1 MDKRPIA
8 ANGGPGRD
16 GVAEAANGV
25 FERCLPRPT
34 RLTGVKITIL
44 VTSLSSGGGA
54 EQQVALLAERLLRR
68 GWQVQVVSMLESAP
82 AARPLTASLAAA
94 GIPVV
99 SLGMRRGFGDPRA
112 LVRLGRVLRRFR
124 PDVVHAHM
132 VHANLLAR
140 ASRLL
145 VRTPVVVSTLHNQNE
160 GGRWRYIA
168 YRLTHPLSSV
178 TTAVSEE
185 AAAEATRR
193 GGAPAGGIR
202 AVPNGVQTARF
213 RNDPQVR
220 ARARADLGVA
230 DDFLWLGAGRLVP
243 EKGFDVLITAFAT
256 VAARSSTARL
266 VVAGTGPLATSLRK
280 QAAATRLG
288 DRLTFLGFR
297 SDLPEL
303 MQAADAF
310 VLSSHWE
317 GLPMVLL
324 EAAASSLPIVATEVA
339 GSRAAVVDGVN
350 GIVVPAGQPDALAAA
365 MLRFMEMP
373 VDARR
378 AMADASRAHA
388 EQTFEIERVVD
399 TWERIY
405 REALPA
411 RSRAS

>member
-1 MDKRPIA
+1 M
-8 ANGGPGRD
+8 
-16 GVAEAANGV
+16 
-25 FERCLPRPT
+25 
-34 RLTGVKITIL
+34 KITIL

-68 GWQVQVVSMLESAP
+68 GWQVQVVSMLATAP
-82 AARPLTASLAAA
+82 GARPLTAALDAA

-112 LVRLGRVLRRFR
+112 LVRLGRVLGRFR
-124 PDVVHAHM
+124 PDVLHAHM

-160 GGRWRYIA
+160 GGAWRYRA
-168 YRLTHPLSSV
+168 YRLTHRLSSV
-178 TTAVSEE
+178 TTAVSPE
-185 AAAEATRR
+185 AATEATRR

-202 AVPNGVQTARF
+202 AVPNGVATERF
-213 RNDPQVR
+213 RSDPAVR
-220 ARARADLGVA
+220 ARVRAALGVGDA
-230 DDFLWLGAGRLVP
+230 LLWLGACRLVP
-243 EKGFDVLITAFAT
+243 EKGFDGLIAAFET
-256 VAARSSTARL
+256 VAARSPATRL
-266 VVAGTGPLATSLRK
+266 IVAGAGPLEASLRE
-280 QAAATRLG
+280 QAARTGLG

-297 SDLPEL
+297 PDLPEL

-339 GSRAAVVDGVN
+339 GSRTAVVDGVN
-350 GIVVPAGQPDALAAA
+350 GVVVPPGMPDAIAAA
-365 MLRFMEMP
+365 MLRVMELP
-373 VDARR
+373 PDARR
-378 AMADASRAHA
+378 AMAEASRAHA
-388 EQTFEIERVVD
+388 EQSFDVERVVD
-399 TWERIY
+399 TWEQIY

-411 RSRAS
+411 RSRLS